1 MLAKFWGI
9 IECLKK
15 YSKDCT
21 EIIGGNFISKMYI
34 IPNFFIII
42 VFVIKYMYNYSNNGR
57 HSTCI
62 SLFIF
67 VQLILC
73 PAGIGFDRLFLRVS
87 LSHLVVVSVHY
98 CVFFPS

>member
-9 IECLKK
+9 IVKK
-15 YSKDCT
+15 YSKDCV

-34 IPNFFIII
+34 IAKITDPRLLHLIFYFII
-42 VFVIKYMYNYSNNGR
+42 VFVIKYMYNYSNNGL

-73 PAGIGFDRLFLRVS
+73 PAGIGFDRLFLRAN
-87 LSHLVVVSVHY
+87 
-98 CVFFPS
+98 